1 VPITAADVQRV
12 ITLRVGDIDPATG
25 DPPVSGGAGMVA
37 SNISTLWA
45 LRSDKA
51 LIAPR
56 LQELYVQRDALD
68 LIIPILRHQVDI
80 VQGDPQLSVKQGQR
94 VAAAQQQR
102 IETQNEITL
111 LEDRAQKVRGG
122 AVGQITQ
129 REPVSPQDAVE
140 EYWRQNPWWP
150 DASSSRYSGSPYAPI
165 RQGP

>member
-1 VPITAADVQRV
+1 MPITAADVQRI

-25 DPPVSGGAGMVA
+25 DPPVAGGAGMVA

-45 LRSDKA
+45 IRADKA

-68 LIIPILRHQVDI
+68 LIIPLLRHQVDI
-80 VQGDPQLSVKQGQR
+80 VQGDPSLSVRQAQR

-102 IETQNEITL
+102 LATQEEITL
-111 LEDRAQKVRGG
+111 LEQRAQQARGG

-129 REPVSPQDAVE
+129 REPVSPQDAVDE
-140 EYWRQNPWWP
+140 AWRTNPWYP
-150 DASSSRYSGSPYAPI
+150 DAGGSQYSGSPYAPV
-165 RQGP
+165 RRGP